1 MLQKRIE
8 KLRPYFQSM
17 EITNGTLIVKVLF
30 ENKWGTYP
38 SQDERVKVAPSQEVP
53 NEWFYYADYS
63 VVPMEEVFD
72 LIDETI
78 EMNRSA
84 AMKIEL
90 LSAKFEELKLLFS
103 KEPLERLQT
112 LTFTMKDVV
121 KSKSASKRKTSRKPK
136 ASTPIAEPQEIE
148 ASISVKEDVNIETT
162 VA

>member
-1 MLQKRIE
+1 
-8 KLRPYFQSM
+8 M

-121 KSKSASKRKTSRKPK
+121 KSKSTSKRKTSRKPK

-148 ASISVKEDVNIETT
+148 TSISVKEDVNIETT
-162 VA
+162 VV

>member
-8 KLRPYFQSM
+8 KLHPYFQSM

-121 KSKSASKRKTSRKPK
+121 KSKSTSKRKTSRKPK

-148 ASISVKEDVNIETT
+148 TSISVKEDVNIETST
-162 VA
+162 V